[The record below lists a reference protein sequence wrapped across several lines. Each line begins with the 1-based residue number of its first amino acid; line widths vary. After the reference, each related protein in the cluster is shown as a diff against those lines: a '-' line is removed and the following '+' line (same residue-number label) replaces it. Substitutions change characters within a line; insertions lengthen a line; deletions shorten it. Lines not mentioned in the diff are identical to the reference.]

1 MTAALPPRRRTSF
14 LAVMPSKHEM
24 AKVRAK
30 VRRRLRRGATPI
42 EIARKLGLP
51 LLLVAEVVSWE
62 ASLRPAYASAFDA

>member
-1 MTAALPPRRRTSF
+1 MPP
-14 LAVMPSKHEM
+14 KHDM

-51 LLLVAEVVSWE
+51 LLLVAEVVTWE
-62 ASLRPAYASAFDA
+62 ASLRQAYGVGLDA